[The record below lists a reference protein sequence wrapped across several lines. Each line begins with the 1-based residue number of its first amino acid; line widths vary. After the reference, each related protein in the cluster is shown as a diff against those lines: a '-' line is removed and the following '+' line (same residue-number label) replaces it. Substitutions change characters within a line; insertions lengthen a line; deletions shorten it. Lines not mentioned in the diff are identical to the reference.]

1 MSWKTLFLYQF
12 SECKGTTFFD
22 TDKLFKHFFFDFL
35 KIIFNIL
42 KTNYLCL
49 KNNLGYSSS
58 GDFRERKSRKVAPK
72 KPVP

>member
-35 KIIFNIL
+35 KIILNLL

-49 KNNLGYSSS
+49 KNNLGNSSS
-58 GDFRERKSRKVAPK
+58 GDFSLLKILKVAPK
-72 KPVP
+72 NPVP

>member
-35 KIIFNIL
+35 HFYFAIIAQKFN
-42 KTNYLCL
+42 
-49 KNNLGYSSS
+49 
-58 GDFRERKSRKVAPK
+58 RKKYDPI
-72 KPVP
+72 

>member
-22 TDKLFKHFFFDFL
+22 TDKLFKHFFFFFL
-35 KIIFNIL
+35 KIIFNLL

-49 KNNLGYSSS
+49 KNNLGNSSS
-58 GDFRERKSRKVAPK
+58 GDFLLLKILKVAPK
-72 KPVP
+72 NPVP